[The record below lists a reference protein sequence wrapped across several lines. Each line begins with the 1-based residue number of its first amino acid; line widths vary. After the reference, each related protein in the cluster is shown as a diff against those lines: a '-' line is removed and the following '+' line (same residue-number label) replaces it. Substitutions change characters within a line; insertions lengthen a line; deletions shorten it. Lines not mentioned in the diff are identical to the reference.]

1 MALIV
6 RNSRYWEQKQ
16 NFMLLDPEYQVY
28 LRGDK
33 SAFDQVQK
41 APLHPS

>member
-1 MALIV
+1 MALIFQI
-6 RNSRYWEQKQ
+6 SRFWEQKQ
-16 NFMLLDPEYQVY
+16 SFMLLDPEYQVY
-28 LRGDK
+28 IKGDE